1 MIIKSIY
8 DPIPPC
14 IILMD
19 PVRMQQVIDNIM
31 SNSYKY
37 AGTQITI
44 KSQIN
49 QGYLELHINDFGPGI
64 SEEELPLLF
73 NKYYRGKNVEGKN
86 GSGLG
91 LIYIEIFHGKYGR
104 PN

>member
-1 MIIKSIY
+1 
-8 DPIPPC
+8 
-14 IILMD
+14 
-19 PVRMQQVIDNIM
+19 MQQVIDNII

-37 AGTQITI
+37 AGTNVSI

-49 QGYLELHINDFGPGI
+49 QGYLELYIRDFGPGI

-73 NKYYRGKNVEGKN
+73 NKFYRGNNVEGKN

-91 LIYIEIFHGKYGR
+91 LYISKYFMENMYGQINCYNR
-104 PN
+104 NDGFTVVLKIKFA